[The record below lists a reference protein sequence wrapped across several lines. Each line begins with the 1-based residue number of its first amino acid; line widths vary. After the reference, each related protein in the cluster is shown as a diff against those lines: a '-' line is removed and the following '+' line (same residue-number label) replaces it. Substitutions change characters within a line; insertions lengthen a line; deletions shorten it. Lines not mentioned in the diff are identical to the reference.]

1 MKPVKHFIH
10 IEEFC
15 SYIKMRGIVVVRKN
29 GQTQEIGRRLNSSNI
44 SDQRERLG
52 KFQDSSS
59 FNGIEQIRLDQA
71 NCPTKNTPGRTGK
84 LGGSPAGKILERL
97 KRIEYKHLSY
107 LKAHQGL
114 LESQLDNSKE
124 EEETFRREVQE
135 LEEEI
140 YNLVSSEGKSQPPS
154 EDNHE

>member
-10 IEEFC
+10 MEGFC

-29 GQTQEIGRRLNSSNI
+29 GQTQETSRRLNSSNI

-52 KFQDSSS
+52 KLQDSSS
-59 FNGIEQIRLDQA
+59 LDGIEQVRPDPVD
-71 NCPTKNTPGRTGK
+71 CSTKNTPRRTSK
-84 LGGSPAGKILERL
+84 FGGTPAGKILERL

-107 LKAHQGL
+107 LKAHQGV
-114 LESQLDNSKE
+114 LESQLVNNKE
-124 EEETFRREVQE
+124 EEEIFRKEVQE

-140 YNLVSSEGKSQPPS
+140 YNLVSNEGKSLPPS
-154 EDNHE
+154 EENQG